1 MPPISRLLLLA
12 LWAGVSGCSQLLPAP
27 AGPEVTATQQAVA
40 APQQQSL
47 PTLSDVQQQQFAQAK
62 QALQQGDF
70 SAAATQLTSL
80 YNALPQAAGIGYNL
94 ALAQWQNGDAQQA
107 QQTLAQLVVV
117 AGHYAAAHNLAGV
130 LARQQGHFRQ
140 AERHFQRALQ
150 ADAGYAIAHKN
161 LAFLYELYLG
171 QLLQAHYHYQQY
183 FTLTQDEQAK
193 IWLALLQQQLEQ
205 HDAEH

>member
-1 MPPISRLLLLA
+1 MPHISRLLLLA
-12 LWAGVSGCSQLLPAP
+12 LWVGLSACSQLLPAP
-27 AGPEVTATQQAVA
+27 AEPEVAAVRQTETE
-40 APQQQSL
+40 PQQQSL
-47 PTLSDVQQQQFAQAK
+47 PQLSDVQQQQFAQAK

-94 ALAQWQNGDAQQA
+94 ALAQWQNGEAEQA
-107 QQTLAQLVVV
+107 QQTLAQLVAV
-117 AGHYAAAHNLAGV
+117 AGHYAPAHNLAGV

-205 HDAEH
+205 PDAEH